1 MFLISNCYLQ
11 SYGLFSIQINVT
23 VSARHRVRRLAPRRG
38 PGGFFFGDLL
48 KKKYLTEGG
57 GDFAEDWRRCQELVE
72 DALEVGGRGGDN

>member
-1 MFLISNCYLQ
+1 MDFFLGI
-11 SYGLFSIQINVT
+11 F
-23 VSARHRVRRLAPRRG
+23 
-38 PGGFFFGDLL
+38 L